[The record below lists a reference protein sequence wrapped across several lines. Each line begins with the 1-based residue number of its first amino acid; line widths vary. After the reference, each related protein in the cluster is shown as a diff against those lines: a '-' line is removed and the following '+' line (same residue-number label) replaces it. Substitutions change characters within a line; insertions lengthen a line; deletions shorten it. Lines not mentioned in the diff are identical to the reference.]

1 MDSASKSG
9 YSGRVRHPGILNDI
23 LFKIVF
29 GTQAGEPILRAL
41 VNALLDLEGEHK
53 IVSLTLLNPISEKE
67 FIDDKGPILDLKAR
81 DQMGRQYNVEV
92 QLSPGLGDYIPR
104 SLYYISKFFSDQI
117 QRGDSYHQLLK
128 TVSISLLDF
137 DLLPDPERVHS
148 RFLLREKQDGSVLTE
163 LLELHYIELRKFR
176 PDKPQQLQTR
186 FERWLYFLKFA
197 DLYAGVDQELPQSL
211 VQEDGIPM
219 ALDSMRR
226 AYANDPIRELIE
238 AREKAHKDELNRLH
252 TAHREGLSEGLS
264 QGLSQ
269 GRSEG
274 QLQAARALKAAGVD
288 PAIICQTLGLSVG
301 QLAESD

>member
-1 MDSASKSG
+1 MALDSASKSG

-53 IVSLTLLNPISEKE
+53 IVALTLLNPISEKE

-104 SLYYISKFFSDQI
+104 SLYYVSKFFSDQI

-148 RFLLREKQDGSVLTE
+148 RFLLREKEDGSVLTE

-176 PDKPQQLQTR
+176 PTSPSNFRPASNAGSTFSSLPTSMPGSIRNYPKVWFRRTESLWHLTR
-186 FERWLYFLKFA
+186 CGVPTPMTPSESSSKLERR
-197 DLYAGVDQELPQSL
+197 PTRTNS
-211 VQEDGIPM
+211 I
-219 ALDSMRR
+219 DST
-226 AYANDPIRELIE
+226 PL
-238 AREKAHKDELNRLH
+238 
-252 TAHREGLSEGLS
+252 T
-264 QGLSQ
+264 
-269 GRSEG
+269 
-274 QLQAARALKAAGVD
+274 ARA
-288 PAIICQTLGLSVG
+288 
-301 QLAESD
+301 

>member
-1 MDSASKSG
+1 
-9 YSGRVRHPGILNDI
+9 VRHPGILNDV

-41 VNALLDLEGEHK
+41 VNALLDLDGEHK
-53 IVSLTLLNPISEKE
+53 IVALTLLNPISEKE

-81 DQMGRQYNVEV
+81 DQLGRQYNVEV

-104 SLYYISKFFSDQI
+104 SLYYVCKFFSDQI

-137 DLLPDPERVHS
+137 DLFPEPERVHS
-148 RFLLREKQDGSVLTE
+148 RFTLREKGDSSPLCD

-176 PDKPQQLQTR
+176 PNKPQQLQTR

-197 DLYAGVDQELPQSL
+197 DTFATAEQSL
-211 VQEDGIPM
+211 PESLHQEDGIPM

-252 TAHREGLSEGLS
+252 TATREGEARGLAKGLAEGLA
-264 QGLSQ
+264 
-269 GRSEG
+269 EG
-274 QLQAARALKAAGVD
+274 KARQLEAARALLASGVD
-288 PAIICQTLGLSVG
+288 AELIERTMGFTLE
-301 QLAESD
+301 QLEGSD

>member
-1 MDSASKSG
+1 
-9 YSGRVRHPGILNDI
+9 
-23 LFKIVF
+23 
-29 GTQAGEPILRAL
+29 
-41 VNALLDLEGEHK
+41 
-53 IVSLTLLNPISEKE
+53 
-67 FIDDKGPILDLKAR
+67 
-81 DQMGRQYNVEV
+81 
-92 QLSPGLGDYIPR
+92 
-104 SLYYISKFFSDQI
+104 
-117 QRGDSYHQLLK
+117 
-128 TVSISLLDF
+128 
-137 DLLPDPERVHS
+137 
-148 RFLLREKQDGSVLTE
+148 
-163 LLELHYIELRKFR
+163 
-176 PDKPQQLQTR
+176 
-186 FERWLYFLKFA
+186 
-197 DLYAGVDQELPQSL
+197 
-211 VQEDGIPM
+211 M